1 MIYGAAVAAALFLS
15 PVCSNSN
22 KTNIEYIRKYPE
34 EIMEEQKSAQPHTL
48 YIENRNKITVTGVT
62 DVCNFNDE
70 ILRMETTFGVLNITG
85 AGLQVAKLDLQTGD
99 VIVEGNIASLAYE
112 EKTGKNG
119 GLFARMFS

>member
-1 MIYGAAVAAALFLS
+1 
-15 PVCSNSN
+15 
-22 KTNIEYIRKYPE
+22 
-34 EIMEEQKSAQPHTL
+34 MEEQKSALPHTL
-48 YIENRNKITVTGVT
+48 YIENRNKITVSGVT

-99 VIVEGNIASLAYE
+99 VIVEGKIVSLAYE
-112 EKTGKNG
+112 EKIGKNG